1 MAVPVREALYTTGS
15 TGLPLFLFRLL
26 KGVFILSVYLNL
38 TRQGN
43 G

>member
-1 MAVPVREALYTTGS
+1 MAAPIREALYTIGS

-26 KGVFILSVYLNL
+26 KGVFVLSVYLNL
-38 TRQGN
+38 PRQEN